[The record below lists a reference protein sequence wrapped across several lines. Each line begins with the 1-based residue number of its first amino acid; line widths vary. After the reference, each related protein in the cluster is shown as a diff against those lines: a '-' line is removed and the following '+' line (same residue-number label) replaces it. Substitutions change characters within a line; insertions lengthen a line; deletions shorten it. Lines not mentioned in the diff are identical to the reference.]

1 MDYSK
6 TLNLPQTS
14 LPMKASLPIKE
25 PQILEFWEKNQ
36 IYHLVQKKTANKSA
50 RILHDG
56 PPYSNGK
63 IHLGQAFNKILK
75 DIVVKFWN
83 MTGFHSPYV
92 PGWDTHGLPNE
103 LEAIKTFKLDRR
115 SIHPVELR
123 KKCRESSLHYVE
135 IQKKQF
141 QRLGIQGEWEKPYLT
156 LDHSYEA
163 AIIEAFGMMSEK
175 GYIYRGKKPVYWCTA
190 CETSLAEAEIEYQ
203 EKESPSIF
211 VKFPI
216 KSSDLLKDLK
226 ISQNSKIYVL
236 IWTTTPWTLP
246 GNVAVA
252 LHPEET
258 YCLAASSDGEVYLL
272 AEKRLESVSKAA
284 GVTLTKIC
292 DGFSGSAAASNT
304 VCRHPFLDRDS
315 VLITQSYVTME
326 DGTGCVHTAPGH
338 GAEDFEASKEFHLPV
353 LVPVDAHGV
362 LTEEAGLFKGL
373 FIQDA
378 NEKIV
383 EHLRET
389 RLLLHSS
396 KISHSY
402 PHCWRCRKPVIFRAT
417 EQWFVGVDHRDLRK
431 KSIAACKEIK
441 WYPGWGE
448 TRMRASLE
456 QRPDWC
462 ISRQRVWGVPLPVF
476 YCLSCDKPIVTKETV
491 ESVKRHFLEEG
502 ADSWFSKTAAE
513 LLPVGYLCPF
523 CQSQKGFRKENDIF
537 DVWFESGVS
546 HLAVLENHP
555 SLSWPSHLY
564 LEGPDQ
570 YRGWFQV
577 SLLSS
582 MAVKEIPPYQQVL
595 THGWTLDLEG
605 RAMHKSIG
613 NVIDPMDILK
623 EYGADILR
631 LFFASV
637 EFKNDVRIG
646 EKVLKDV
653 AESYR
658 KIRNTCRFLLAN
670 LYDFHPEHNSV
681 SYIHLKEID
690 QWALSRLYDLIEETK
705 KFYENYDFHLVY
717 YRVLN
722 FCVQDLSSVYLDL
735 LKDRLYTFRPD
746 SEERRSAQTVL
757 YRILMTLICI
767 LSPIL
772 SFTTEEIWQNLPVAF
787 KDHISVLLLEW
798 PALPVEHKGD
808 EIFRARWGKI
818 LGLREA
824 VYQLVEV
831 LRQNKIVRQ
840 PLETCV
846 YLIYDPSVFQAIFQ
860 DFSVEKV
867 KSLLTEL
874 LIVSDVRIV
883 TVENGEIKDVAAKGR
898 VIPGPTAQ
906 ADKLKSILIKEARSR
921 GEEKPEDSVASLA
934 YDCFP
939 QNSSGKLEEITSSD
953 PTQALQMI
961 AAKASGEKC
970 ARCWRMVEKVST
982 EPSSSGLCHRC
993 VKVIEGIPVS

>member
-14 LPMKASLPIKE
+14 FQMKASLPIKE
-25 PQILEFWEKNQ
+25 PQILEFWEENR
-36 IYHLVQKKTANKSA
+36 IYEMVQKKTLEMPVK
-50 RILHDG
+50 ILHDG

-75 DIVVKFWN
+75 DIVIKFWS

-115 SIHPVELR
+115 SIQPVELR

-141 QRLGIQGEWEKPYLT
+141 QRLGVQGEWEKPYLT

-163 AIIEAFGMMSEK
+163 AVVEVFGIMAEK
-175 GYIYRGKKPVYWCTA
+175 GYIYRGKKPVYWCTT

-216 KSSDLLKDLK
+216 KSSELLKRINVSQDLK
-226 ISQNSKIYVL
+226 PFVL

-246 GNVAVA
+246 GNVAIA

-258 YCLAASSDGEVYLL
+258 YCFAASSSGEVYLL
-272 AEKRLESVSKAA
+272 AEKRMDAVSKIT
-284 GVTLTKIC
+284 GVTLQKLAQV
-292 DGFSGSAAASNT
+292 SGSEAASSIL
-304 VCRHPFLDRDS
+304 CQHPFLNRDS
-315 VLITQSYVTME
+315 VLITQDYVTME
-326 DGTGCVHTAPGH
+326 EGTGCVHTAPGH
-338 GAEDFEASKEFHLPV
+338 GAEDFEASKAFNLPV
-353 LVPVDAHGV
+353 LVPVDAHGM
-362 LTEEAGLFKGL
+362 LTEEAGPFKDL
-373 FIQDA
+373 FILDA
-378 NEKIV
+378 NEKIL
-383 EHLRET
+383 EHLRQT
-389 RLLLHSS
+389 GYLLFSN
-396 KISHSY
+396 KITHSY

-417 EQWFVGVDHRDLRK
+417 EQWFVGVDHQDLRK
-431 KSIAACKEIK
+431 KSIAACKKIQ
-441 WYPGWGE
+441 WFPGWGE
-448 TRMRASLE
+448 GRMRASLE

-476 YCLSCDKPIVTKETV
+476 YCLSCEKAIVSKETV
-491 ESVKRHFLEEG
+491 ESVKRHFLKEG
-502 ADSWFSKTAAE
+502 ADSWFSKSAEE
-513 LLPVGYLCPF
+513 LLPSGYSCPF

-546 HLAVLENHP
+546 HLAVLEHHP

-582 MAVKEIPPYQQVL
+582 MAVKEVPPYHQVL

-605 RAMHKSIG
+605 KAMHKSLG
-613 NVIDPMDILK
+613 NVIDPMDVLK
-623 EYGADILR
+623 EHGADILR

-670 LYDFHPEHNSV
+670 LYDFQPDKDDVPFSQLN
-681 SYIHLKEID
+681 EID
-690 QWALSRLYDLIEETK
+690 RWALNRLYDLVEKTK
-705 KFYENYDFHLVY
+705 NFYENYDFHLVFY
-717 YRVLN
+717 HVLN
-722 FCVQDLSSVYLDL
+722 FCVQDMSSIYLDL
-735 LKDRLYTFRPD
+735 LKDRLYTF
-746 SEERRSAQTVL
+746 SSNSKERRSAQTAL
-757 YRILMTLICI
+757 RQILMALTRILY
-767 LSPIL
+767 PIL
-772 SFTTEEIWQNLPVAF
+772 SFTSEDIWQNLPTVF
-787 KDHISVLLLEW
+787 KEHISVSLTDW
-798 PALPVEHKGD
+798 PQLPADYKGD
-808 EIFRARWGKI
+808 EEFQKRWEKL

-831 LRQNKIVRQ
+831 LRQKKLVRQ
-840 PLETCV
+840 PLETRV
-846 YLIYDPSVFQAIFQ
+846 YLIYDSSNFRSVFGNSTPQEIK
-860 DFSVEKV
+860 E
-867 KSLLTEL
+867 LLKEL
-874 LIVSDVRIV
+874 LIVSDLKLMESDTPI
-883 TVENGEIKDVAAKGR
+883 TEAEKIKQNYK
-898 VIPGPTAQ
+898 
-906 ADKLKSILIKEARSR
+906 ADEA
-921 GEEKPEDSVASLA
+921 A
-934 YDCFP
+934 YDFFP
-939 QNSSGKLEEITSSD
+939 LSAPGKEGDITVSNSS
-953 PTQALQMI
+953 QAIHLA
-961 AAKASGEKC
+961 AAKAPGKKC
-970 ARCWRMVEKVST
+970 ARCWHYEEEFSSDSSLSDLCKRCAAVVDGISVS
-982 EPSSSGLCHRC
+982 
-993 VKVIEGIPVS
+993 